1 MILKG
6 LAAEIVEYLVLVPMM
21 IIRLAMPLVLTVL
34 LIIFLV
40 KGIKYFNKKRDK

>member
-6 LAAEIVEYLVLVPMM
+6 LAAEVFYFIMM
-21 IIRLAMPLVLTVL
+21 IPMVIIRFALPITVTVL

-40 KGIKYFNKKRDK
+40 KGIKYFNKKNKE